1 MKRVSVQ
8 LGRSLQRRLEIFSGK
23 RYFSVGASGISQ
35 ILEQMQSGFITAETA
50 EKLILQQQNEK
61 ESPSKGKAPDDVL
74 SSFANL
80 DHSRS
85 QRTRFPEAVFSQGK
99 TPKQIAIILDD
110 MAKHVNIMVENAPQ
124 MKIDAN
130 HKTILA
136 TRVDKSLYE
145 EIIKYPLMN
154 GTITYHEVARIIS
167 VKASALE
174 SQTDEMEKRGRV
186 VVACAGTTDLPVAEE
201 AAITLEAAGCEVDR
215 IYDVGVAGL
224 HRIINA
230 LPRLRD
236 PSVEC
241 VICIAGMSIFRII
254 IFIDSII
261 YHQSSQITFFS
272 GMEGALPT
280 VLSALISV
288 PVIAVP
294 TSVGYGAS
302 FHGVSALLTMLNS
315 CAPGVGVVNIDNGFG
330 AAALAFKCIAKK

>member
-1 MKRVSVQ
+1 
-8 LGRSLQRRLEIFSGK
+8 
-23 RYFSVGASGISQ
+23 
-35 ILEQMQSGFITAETA
+35 
-50 EKLILQQQNEK
+50 
-61 ESPSKGKAPDDVL
+61 
-74 SSFANL
+74 
-80 DHSRS
+80 
-85 QRTRFPEAVFSQGK
+85 
-99 TPKQIAIILDD
+99 
-110 MAKHVNIMVENAPQ
+110 VE
-124 MKIDAN
+124 
-130 HKTILA
+130 
-136 TRVDKSLYE
+136 KSLYE
-145 EIIKYPLMN
+145 EIIKYPLKN

-241 VICIAGMSIFRII
+241 VICIAGM
-254 IFIDSII
+254 
-261 YHQSSQITFFS
+261 
-272 GMEGALPT
+272 EGALPT